1 MTSYT
6 SFARDANYEIDRG
19 YSAVVAGNYRVA
31 AGCVSIR
38 DYDDTPL
45 RQASP
50 LETAG
55 VIRALD
61 AIVAGELTDY
71 SAETRRMLDLA
82 VALADSDIDL
92 DWFAGVLAQE
102 EDWHDYCDTRESIR
116 YGFQMF

>member
-1 MTSYT
+1 MSSYT
-6 SFARDANYEIDRG
+6 LSPTSANVEIDRG
-19 YSAVVAGNYRVA
+19 YQAVVAGNYRVA

-38 DYDDTPL
+38 DYDDEPL

-55 VIRALD
+55 IIRALD
-61 AIVAGELTDY
+61 AIVAGDLTSY

-82 VALADSDIDL
+82 VALAESDVDL
-92 DWFAGVLAQE
+92 DWYAGVLAQE
-102 EDWHDYCDTRESIR
+102 EDWRDYCDSVASVR